1 MVTDTLTVKVG
12 YYGMAADKYVE
23 AGTYHW
29 TELMDNLPLHIQTG
43 DAWDYAVEVEPML
56 ALEDSW
62 VAYDVGTENVRP
74 NFNSMTTGNRFR
86 LLSAR
91 PGIELPDTPTGPGQ
105 SGDPGQSGTSPETPA
120 SVPDSTGTSRD
131 TERILDQRAAQSS
144 AAPKTD
150 VTELPDGKVMI
161 PLTAQQAAQL
171 LQGGGSDPDTENRTG
186 SDSAP
191 AEQVDDMTL
200 ALLLTG
206 AGALLLAAAGAAAQT
221 VYYRKERN
229 P

>member
-1 MVTDTLTVKVG
+1 MKTLGRILALCVLLLALIPLPADGAGVVTDTLTVKVG

-29 TELMDNLPLHIQTG
+29 TELSEN
-43 DAWDYAVEVEPML
+43 L
-56 ALEDSW
+56 ALYDE
-62 VAYDVGTENVRP
+62 AYT
-74 NFNSMTTGNRFR
+74 FH
-86 LLSAR
+86 R
-91 PGIELPDTPTGPGQ
+91 PGD
-105 SGDPGQSGTSPETPA
+105 
-120 SVPDSTGTSRD
+120 
-131 TERILDQRAAQSS
+131 
-144 AAPKTD
+144 
-150 VTELPDGKVMI
+150 DGKYRVVV
-161 PLTAQQAAQL
+161 
-171 LQGGGSDPDTENRTG
+171 
-186 SDSAP
+186 DSAP